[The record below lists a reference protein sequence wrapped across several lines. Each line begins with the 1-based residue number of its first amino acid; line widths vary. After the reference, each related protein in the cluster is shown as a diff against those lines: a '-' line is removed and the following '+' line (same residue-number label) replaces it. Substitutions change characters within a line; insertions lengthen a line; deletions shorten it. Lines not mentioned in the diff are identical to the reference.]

1 MRKLSVERERG
12 VVINEKDDLAEIR
25 GISPRIITNIAV
37 IAERTR
43 GGKSENRN
51 SIRIPIYTVAE
62 KFPYI

>member
-1 MRKLSVERERG
+1 MLDWKKFGIEVKSNKGTAPKSLSYYEENGLIDV
-12 VVINEKDDLAEIR
+12 
-25 GISPRIITNIAV
+25 AV